1 MSRFEK
7 QLKANCSPG
16 AHSSLHEGA
25 SRPCIP
31 VSDMQP
37 DDVGQVCVEAA
48 RSLAASLRAR
58 SAQISQKLRRNAD
71 TLYTAIF
78 ESLHIES
85 FFRKVTLL
93 NFFFLQLLAELF
105 IPADKIERFIQN
117 GVSGRD
123 LLDFSD
129 EDLKGSDLQLTAIQV
144 CMYIHTQ
151 THTHTHTHTHNTH
164 THTYTHTRTHAHT
177 HTHTHAHTH
186 TQYIYIYVYTWMA
199 QLLYLYIYIMC
210 VFVCVCV

>member
-1 MSRFEK
+1 MSGNEHLPPKHEIVGLLGKLFPVDLTDPKTHTVKLRDLMSRFEK

-93 NFFFLQLLAELF
+93 NLFFFCSF
-105 IPADKIERFIQN
+105 WPN
-117 GVSGRD
+117 S
-123 LLDFSD
+123 
-129 EDLKGSDLQLTAIQV
+129 
-144 CMYIHTQ
+144 
-151 THTHTHTHTHNTH
+151 
-164 THTYTHTRTHAHT
+164 
-177 HTHTHAHTH
+177 
-186 TQYIYIYVYTWMA
+186 
-199 QLLYLYIYIMC
+199 LYLPTR
-210 VFVCVCV
+210 